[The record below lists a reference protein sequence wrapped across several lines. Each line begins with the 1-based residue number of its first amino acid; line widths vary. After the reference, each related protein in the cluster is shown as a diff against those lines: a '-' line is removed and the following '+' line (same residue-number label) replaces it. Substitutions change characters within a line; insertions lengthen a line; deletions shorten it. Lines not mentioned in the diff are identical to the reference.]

1 MSGANNNIRVAAA
14 AYAKRFLAN
23 KYKDEYS
30 ELYRAYLT
38 NRGIPVSKKREVID
52 EREIANEQ

>member
-1 MSGANNNIRVAAA
+1 MSGEHNTIRVAAS
-14 AYAKRFLAN
+14 AYAKRFLVN

-38 NRGIPVSKKREVID
+38 NRGVPVSKARAVVD
-52 EREIANEQ
+52 EREIASE